1 MSPLQL
7 SVYWRLSLLFFFTPF
22 LFFLDIFA
30 AAVAARTCR
39 RDNAS
44 DAAAASW
51 RGALPPDADWSNQSQ
66 RGDAAEAD
74 ADWRTEPMQ
83 EESVCSWTDWLS
95 YGQTVYMVGLLLG
108 SVVGGAVSDR
118 YGKRP
123 VLLACA
129 CVHALCGLV
138 PAVFPQPLL
147 FLAVRCLTAVCCCCI
162 NICAFSLAVEWTLP
176 AARLWPPAFLP
187 FCFSLGTMA
196 GAPLA
201 WLSPTWTYLHLS
213 LALPQIICLPLYL
226 SIPESPRWL
235 LLWRRKDVLEGYRS
249 NSPAD
254 QKCLDLLL
262 DSAWSDLQS
271 AAEAQAQTAGGGGH
285 APGDVAHL
293 RHPTILLRLFI
304 MSYLSAAT
312 ALTYYGICL
321 NIGSFGVG
329 VYAAQ
334 FFSGLSEAP
343 SLLVPLI
350 RLGRRLICMLALFLS
365 GAACFISLLLS
376 RYHGTPA
383 LVMGLALLGKLCILA
398 ATFISVLYCIE
409 LFPTVVRYKTAL
421 HISGQPF
428 IPTRLSGHH
437 LRASR
442 PHWSHLI
449 GCHGGVQ
456 QRTNRRLRS
465 VPAAARNQRGTTP
478 RLLGGLQQ
486 AAQEPSSYLRR
497 PLEATDDVE
506 QPNQDRDAPARQGGH
521 PNTKHTVSSRVAIS

>member
-22 LFFLDIFA
+22 VFFLDNFTVAI
-30 AAVAARTCR
+30 AARTCR
-39 RDNAS
+39 HDNDT
-44 DAAAASW
+44 DATASW
-51 RGALPPDADWSNQSQ
+51 LGTFPPSADSNQSQ
-66 RGDAAEAD
+66 HGEVSEVI
-74 ADWRTEPMQ
+74 ADWWTNKWK

-108 SVVGGAVSDR
+108 SVVGGAISDR

-123 VLLACA
+123 VLLVCT
-129 CVHALCGLV
+129 CVQAFCGLV

-147 FLAVRCLTAVCCCCI
+147 FLAIRCLTAVCCCCI
-162 NICAFSLAVEWTLP
+162 HICAFSLAVEWTLP

-187 FCFSLGTMA
+187 FCFSLGTMG

-213 LALPQIICLPLYL
+213 LALPQIVCLPLYL

-235 LLWRRKDVLEGYRS
+235 LLRRRKDVLESYHG

-254 QKCLDLLL
+254 KKCLDLLL
-262 DSAWSDLQS
+262 DSAWSELQN
-271 AAEAQAQTAGGGGH
+271 ATEATTQTAGSGGH
-285 APGDVAHL
+285 TPSDITHL

-343 SLLVPLI
+343 CLLVPLV
-350 RLGRRLICMLALFLS
+350 RMGRRLICTLALLLS
-365 GAACFISLLLS
+365 GTACFMSLLLS
-376 RYHGTPA
+376 RYDGTPA
-383 LVMGLALLGKLCILA
+383 LVMSLALLGKLCILA

-409 LFPTVVRYKTAL
+409 LFPTVVRQRC
-421 HISGQPF
+421 ISLVNLSYRLGSLVTTFLPPS
-428 IPTRLSGHH
+428 PTGAISLAAMVVYSSG
-437 LRASR
+437 
-442 PHWSHLI
+442 PII
-449 GCHGGVQ
+449 GCGLCLLLPETSGVPLPDSLEDC
-456 QRTNRRLRS
+456 NRQPKTQ
-465 VPAAARNQRGTTP
+465 PASMDALWRPRNFLSSQTETEIPLPEKVVIQTP
-478 RLLGGLQQ
+478 NTPFLQQ
-486 AAQEPSSYLRR
+486 Q
-497 PLEATDDVE
+497 
-506 QPNQDRDAPARQGGH
+506 Q
-521 PNTKHTVSSRVAIS
+521 

>member
-409 LFPTVVRYKTAL
+409 LFPTVVRQRC
-421 HISGQPF
+421 ISLVNLSYRLGCLVTTFVPPGPTGAISLAAMVVYSSGPIVGCGLCLLLPETSGVPLPDSLEDCNKQPK
-428 IPTRLSGHH
+428 
-437 LRASR
+437 
-442 PHWSHLI
+442 
-449 GCHGGVQ
+449 
-456 QRTNRRLRS
+456 N
-465 VPAAARNQRGTTP
+465 
-478 RLLGGLQQ
+478 Q
-486 AAQEPSSYLRR
+486 AAIFDALWRPRMTLSSQTKTEM
-497 PLEATDDVE
+497 PLPDKVDIQT
-506 QPNQDRDAPARQGGH
+506 
-521 PNTKHTVSSRVAIS
+521 PNTPFLQESQ